1 MCYCQVAAR
10 RVGDV
15 GACYCD
21 PSFAACF
28 LGWRATRGVK
38 DMCEDAWRWQSANPQ
53 GFKPEAA
60 DAAAATAASK

>member
-1 MCYCQVAAR
+1 M
-10 RVGDV
+10 